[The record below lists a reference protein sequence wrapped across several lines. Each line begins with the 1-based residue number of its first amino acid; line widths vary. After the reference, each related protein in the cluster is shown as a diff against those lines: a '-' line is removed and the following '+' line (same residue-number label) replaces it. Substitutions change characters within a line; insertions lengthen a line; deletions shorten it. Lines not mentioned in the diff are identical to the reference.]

1 MLFDNCPPDLKM
13 YVLREATNGLFF
25 RYAYL
30 MEADEKT
37 DFSEVVKIG
46 NQKFKGRF
54 QKLYNDYKTK
64 KNNNS
69 RR

>member
-1 MLFDNCPPDLKM
+1 MLFDDCPPDLKM

-30 MEADEKT
+30 MET
-37 DFSEVVKIG
+37 DVTIEFSEVVKIG

-54 QKLYNDYKTK
+54 QKLYNDYKIK
-64 KNNNS
+64 KDNYS